1 MARLLQNTFM
11 NTAAVQNRESE
22 RVNFLDQMFSK
33 QQPIFKHY
41 LKNNA
46 QILREDRASQRIQ

>member
-1 MARLLQNTFM
+1 M

-46 QILREDRASQRIQ
+46 QILREDRASQRNQ